1 MSYNFSNLKIAE
13 HKLEEFKSKSL
24 HKEHL
29 RFFFP
34 YLCGTYFTYRKIDV
48 LRINTI
54 AGSISNQKK
63 KSDI

>member
-1 MSYNFSNLKIAE
+1 MSYNFTNLKLAK
-13 HKLEEFKSKSL
+13 HKLKEFRSKSI
-24 HKEHL
+24 HKEHV

-54 AGSISNQKK
+54 ARSISNQKK
-63 KSDI
+63 KLGI